1 MGSFVS
7 LVLMGILLLG
17 GSFAPSSAQAAEFWG
32 GVNAAGGFN
41 VPIRSMQELKYLETV
56 RQRFD
61 FSCGSAAVA
70 TLLSHHYQRETR
82 EAEVF
87 LSMWEEGD
95 KVRIR
100 KDGFSLLDMKGFLDD
115 RGFNADGFRIAADR
129 IGEIGVAG
137 IVLLEH
143 LDQPHFVVV
152 TGEVGGEILVN
163 DPARGIW
170 SMSVDE
176 LKDLWNGIFFVIRG
190 KATLARSNFND
201 IDVWKHRRWSP
212 VSSETLAQL
221 TVPLAIE
228 LPEPSEFNAN

>member
-1 MGSFVS
+1 MGFLVALVS
-7 LVLMGILLLG
+7 VGIFLWG
-17 GSFAPSSAQAAEFWG
+17 GVFAPSSARAADFWG
-32 GVNAAGGFN
+32 GVNAAGGFS

-87 LSMWEEGD
+87 LSMWKEGD
-95 KVRIR
+95 KTRIR
-100 KDGFSLLDMKGFLDD
+100 KDGFSLLDMKGFLDE
-115 RGFNADGFRIAADR
+115 RGFNADGFRIEADR
-129 IGEIGVAG
+129 IGDIGVAG

-163 DPARGIW
+163 DPARGVW
-170 SMSVDE
+170 SMSVEE

-201 IDVWKHRRWSP
+201 TDVWKHRRWSP

-221 TVPLAIE
+221 TVPLGME
-228 LPEPSEFNAN
+228 LPGPSEFNAN

>member
-1 MGSFVS
+1 M
-7 LVLMGILLLG
+7 
-17 GSFAPSSAQAAEFWG
+17 
-32 GVNAAGGFN
+32 
-41 VPIRSMQELKYLETV
+41 ETV

-82 EAEVF
+82 ETEVF

-95 KVRIR
+95 KTKIR
-100 KDGFSLLDMKGFLDD
+100 KDGFSMLDMKAFLDGK
-115 RGFNADGFRIAADR
+115 GFAADGFRIPATR

-152 TGEVGGEILVN
+152 TGEAGGEILIN

-170 SMSVDE
+170 SLSIEE
-176 LKDLWNGIFFVIRG
+176 LEELWNGIFFVVRG
-190 KATLARSNFND
+190 KASLARENFND
-201 IDVWKHRRWSP
+201 AVVWKHRRWSP
-212 VSSETLAQL
+212 VSTELLAQL
-221 TVPLAIE
+221 TVPLVTQ
-228 LPEPSEFNAN
+228 LPQPWEFNGN